1 LAGKKAAGKNINE
14 CRNNKIEKRNLKTMI
29 VGQQKPLGEIWEMV
43 SEHRKVLVLGCNSC
57 VAVCH
62 QGGSKQA
69 EVLTS
74 LLKMQA
80 TQAKVEIELVDGG
93 IERQCEHDF
102 FDSALDAISQ
112 VDAVL
117 SLACGVGVQFMAE
130 KFQTVPIYPA
140 LNTTFLG
147 AVERPGF
154 FTEKCQACG
163 NCILAITGGICPVS
177 RCAKRLL
184 NGPCGG
190 VNDGKC
196 EINKELDC
204 AWCLVVNRLEA
215 LGRLDDYEDL
225 FPLKDWSK
233 DRAGGPRTFKVEG
246 YLP

>member
-1 LAGKKAAGKNINE
+1 
-14 CRNNKIEKRNLKTMI
+14 MI
-29 VGQQKPLGEIWEMV
+29 VGQQKPLDEIWEMV
-43 SEHRKVLVLGCNSC
+43 REHRKVLVFGCNSC

-62 QGGSKQA
+62 QGGTKQA
-69 EVLTS
+69 EVLAS
-74 LLKMQA
+74 LLRMQA
-80 TQAKVEIELVDGG
+80 AQAEVEIELLDGG
-93 IERQCEHDF
+93 IERQCEHEF
-102 FDSALDAISQ
+102 FKSALDAISKT
-112 VDAVL
+112 DAVL

-130 KFQTVPIYPA
+130 KFHTTPVYPA

-147 AVERPGF
+147 AVERPGY

-163 NCILAITGGICPVS
+163 NCVLAMTGGICPIA

-190 VNDGKC
+190 VSKGKC

-204 AWCLVVNRLEA
+204 AWHLIVERLEA
-215 LGRLDDYEDL
+215 LGRLDDYEKL